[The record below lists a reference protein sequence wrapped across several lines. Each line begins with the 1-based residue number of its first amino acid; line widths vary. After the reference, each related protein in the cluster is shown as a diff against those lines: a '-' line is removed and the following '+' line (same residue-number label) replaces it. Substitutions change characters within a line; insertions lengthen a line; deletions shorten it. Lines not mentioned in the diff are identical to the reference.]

1 MGQLINIADIK
12 ALYPNEWVLL
22 GNPIMDDS
30 KIDVLSGIPL
40 FHSKDKKE
48 VCYIGRDKTSNFD
61 KITLIYTGTFRPTR
75 KITGI
80 FNRIFK
86 MTYKFKREPESGLI
100 VVNIE
105 IDNKY
110 ELKMI
115 LDTGATNTTID
126 SNALYLLGHD
136 LKDNIGT
143 VELIETANGII
154 ETEVFEIDTFASL
167 GLTKEK
173 FQIQVYDFLAH
184 GIFSDYNGL
193 LGLDFL
199 EGTKFC
205 IDTRENTITLS

>member
-1 MGQLINIADIK
+1 M
-12 ALYPNEWVLL
+12 V
-22 GNPIMDDS
+22 
-30 KIDVLSGIPL
+30 
-40 FHSKDKKE
+40 
-48 VCYIGRDKTSNFD
+48 
-61 KITLIYTGTFRPTR
+61 
-75 KITGI
+75 
-80 FNRIFK
+80 
-86 MTYKFKREPESGLI
+86 
-100 VVNIE
+100 
-105 IDNKY
+105 
-110 ELKMI
+110 

-143 VELIETANGII
+143 VEIETANGII
-154 ETEVFEIDTFASL
+154 ETEVFEIDIFASL

-205 IDTRENTITLS
+205 IDCRENTITLS

>member
-1 MGQLINIADIK
+1 M
-12 ALYPNEWVLL
+12 
-22 GNPIMDDS
+22 
-30 KIDVLSGIPL
+30 
-40 FHSKDKKE
+40 
-48 VCYIGRDKTSNFD
+48 
-61 KITLIYTGTFRPTR
+61 IY
-75 KITGI
+75 K
-80 FNRIFK
+80 FNRE
-86 MTYKFKREPESGLI
+86 TESGLI
-100 VVNIE
+100 LVNIE

-126 SNALYLLGHD
+126 SNAMYLLGYD

-143 VELIETANGII
+143 VEIETANGVI
-154 ETEVFEIDTFASL
+154 ETEVFEINTFSSL
-167 GLTKEK
+167 GLTKES

-205 IDTRENTITLS
+205 IDSRENTFTLS